1 MHWRWHVTM
10 AASILNRASGA
21 ASFAGMF
28 LLVGWAVALASG
40 PDAYATY
47 MSVLGSIPG
56 KVVLFGLTVAT
67 FYHLVAGLR
76 HLMWDLGKGFA
87 PRTASVTAWVAI
99 AFALVA
105 SVAVWVVAGLTGAL

>member
-1 MHWRWHVTM
+1 M

-40 PDAYATY
+40 PDAYGTY
-47 MSVLGSIPG
+47 MSLLGSIPG

-67 FYHLVAGLR
+67 FYHLAAGLR
-76 HLMWDLGKGFA
+76 HLVWDLGKGFE
-87 PRTASVTAWVAI
+87 PRVATATAWLAI
-99 AFALVA
+99 VFAIVA